1 MTGPA
6 PKNVLVVDQGS
17 DTLKWGLTTAE
28 APRFATNPHLITTN
42 THHMPHSQTQTHM
55 QKTDAHNTRVI
66 PNCVARRGKS
76 AGTWLVGAEISATTA
91 THDLAFF
98 RTCDRCC
105 PTNWDVGRVVWLSA
119 LAPTGGD
126 TAAGAAA
133 AAPEDTALLV
143 TEPPFCPVAARRT
156 SLQMYFEDLQFA
168 SVATKL
174 ASTLA
179 LAHSLAKS
187 SPATAAASATA
198 AAGTWAAVVV
208 DAGFGA
214 SFVVPHV
221 VAGANIV
228 PVAAAVRRV
237 DVGGKVLTNVL
248 KEAVS
253 FRHWNMMQEVALVR
267 DIMERVCFVSQD
279 FARDIRDAAHV
290 PSRHYLLPDY
300 STSATGHVLT
310 PSEMAAWLA
319 AHSEGSNTSTSS
331 STEGTAVDTARCVR
345 KMKAAGEQILSLGC
359 EQFAVPEVLFNPSD
373 VGINQY
379 GVADAVADAVRT
391 VSRVTYTSDSL
402 MLAALT
408 DALYARVLL
417 RGGCA
422 RLPGFRDRMDAEL
435 RAVAP
440 SRCPFSVQL
449 SDEFAAVFPTDSPV
463 RVSRLFSRLF
473 VHSGEQS
480 HLRRV
485 ARRQGACQQRRA
497 LCSDV
502 GHPREVQ
509 RVRRRLCPSSSQPL
523 LIT

>member
-1 MTGPA
+1 MAGA
-6 PKNVLVVDQGS
+6 GPKNVLVVDQGS
-17 DTLKWGLTTAE
+17 DTLKWGLTTAA
-28 APRFATNPHLITTN
+28 AP
-42 THHMPHSQTQTHM
+42 
-55 QKTDAHNTRVI
+55 RVI

-91 THDLAFF
+91 THDLSFF

-119 LAPTGGD
+119 LAPTGGS
-126 TAAGAAA
+126 AAA
-133 AAPEDTALLV
+133 SAPEDTALLV

-179 LAHSLAKS
+179 LAHNLAPS
-187 SPATAAASATA
+187 SSSTAGATG
-198 AAGTWAAVVV
+198 GTWAAVVV

-267 DIMERVCFVSQD
+267 DVMEQVCRVSPD
-279 FARDIRDAAHV
+279 FARDIRGAPGAV
-290 PSRHYLLPDY
+290 PPQHYLLPDY

-310 PSEMAAWLA
+310 PAEMAAWLA
-319 AHSEGSNTSTSS
+319 AHGEGGGSAPGSG
-331 STEGTAVDTARCVR
+331 EGVDTARCVR
-345 KMKAAGEQILSLGC
+345 KMRAAGEQILSLGC

-391 VSRVTYTSDSL
+391 VARVTYTSDSL

-408 DALYARVLL
+408 DALYSRVLL

-422 RLPGFRDRMDAEL
+422 RFPGFRDRMDAEL

-440 SRCPFSVQL
+440 SRCPFSVLL
-449 SDEFAAVFPTDSPV
+449 SDEFVAFSLLLVHACVFITPVSASPICDAWHGGKVLASNAEHLAAMSVTREKYNEYGVDYV
-463 RVSRLFSRLF
+463 LRLLNP
-473 VHSGEQS
+473 
-480 HLRRV
+480 
-485 ARRQGACQQRRA
+485 C
-497 LCSDV
+497 
-502 GHPREVQ
+502 
-509 RVRRRLCPSSSQPL
+509 
-523 LIT
+523 